1 MKKVIQYDLQGNK
14 IATYN
19 SVVEACKLTGIKTTG
34 IYACCNNQ
42 QKTSHGFIWKY
53 EEDETV

>member
-19 SVVEACKLTGIKTTG
+19 SVAEACKLTGVKTTG
-34 IYACCNNQ
+34 IYACCNN
-42 QKTSHGFIWKY
+42 
-53 EEDETV
+53 